1 MTKNTKKNDTALI
14 GCGYWGTNIAKVLTK
29 IKKNKI
35 IIYDENYSNAK
46 TLKKRFSNKFIIC
59 KKLDLILKN
68 QSITNLLL
76 ATPPNKNYKL
86 LKPKIYCEKTRRTH
100 RGN

>member
-35 IIYDENYSNAK
+35 TIYDENRSNSII
-46 TLKKRFSNKFIIC
+46 LNKRFPDKTIIC
-59 KKLDLILKN
+59 TKKLRYVSDQILYVFN
-68 QSITNLLL
+68 
-76 ATPPNKNYKL
+76 
-86 LKPKIYCEKTRRTH
+86 TH
-100 RGN
+100 VFLYYHFFLY

>member
-35 IIYDENYSNAK
+35 IICDENRSNSIILNKRFPDK
-46 TLKKRFSNKFIIC
+46 TLISKSIKNIRLSTFTRSLNKYKDFIQFIGQ
-59 KKLDLILKN
+59 LF
-68 QSITNLLL
+68 
-76 ATPPNKNYKL
+76 
-86 LKPKIYCEKTRRTH
+86 
-100 RGN
+100 